1 MRNSFKSGLFA
12 AIGVT
17 FALALS
23 SGDALAG
30 VTSVASK
37 SVVSPPTS
45 IEEAHY
51 SRRPHRHYVRYS
63 NHRRPLRRHH
73 AVRYYRYGYDP
84 AAAVIT
90 SAAAGIIAA
99 GAYSPYYA
107 YPYDYGYGYGY
118 GYPSYGYGWGGG
130 PVVYGGGWGHRPR
143 FGGWGGGFPHG
154 GGFHRVGGFGGG
166 FHHGGGFGGG
176 FHRGGGFGGGFH
188 GGGFHGGGF
197 HGGGFHGG
205 GFHHGR

>member
-1 MRNSFKSGLFA
+1 MNVSFACRRKEEKMRNSFKSGLFA

-51 SRRPHRHYVRYS
+51 SRRPHRHYVRYT

-73 AVRYYRYGYDP
+73 ALRYYRYGYDP

-118 GYPSYGYGWGGG
+118 RYPSYGYGWGGG
-130 PVVYGGGWGHRPR
+130 PVVVR
-143 FGGWGGGFPHG
+143 GGWGGGYHHG
-154 GGFHRVGGFGGG
+154 GGFGGGFHHGGGWGGGGWGGGVHRVGGFGGG

-176 FHRGGGFGGGFH
+176 
-188 GGGFHGGGF
+188 
-197 HGGGFHGG
+197 GFHGG